1 MKAASNRIV
10 HNTPRHLHKSR
21 EPLIKMSDLFG
32 TFSEP
37 GSLAQGDKYY
47 KRQAGKFLF
56 VLLLLSRANTNMR
69 SCLCGLVGEH

>member
-1 MKAASNRIV
+1 
-10 HNTPRHLHKSR
+10 
-21 EPLIKMSDLFG
+21 MSDLFG